1 MPNPAAG
8 IDYVLIKNRC
18 REPST
23 WPTHLL
29 RWLLDY
35 TTQMRFGFENK
46 IYALADKWAVD
57 PRLDSL
63 GAQLVTLHIM
73 ERSNIW
79 PVLFKLHKL
88 GELRLR
94 VLGSR
99 SPQLP
104 ASRQLSCLRNLEL
117 TECSAD
123 LSPLLI
129 GASLPNLKF
138 LILDR
143 CAPPKGHSL
152 NVDWN
157 MLTGLEG
164 LSIKACKPLLIEV
177 RLDPFKRL

>member
-1 MPNPAAG
+1 
-8 IDYVLIKNRC
+8 
-18 REPST
+18 
-23 WPTHLL
+23 LL
-29 RWLLDY
+29 CWLLGW
-35 TTQMRFGFENK
+35 TTQMRFGFENNWK
-46 IYALADKWAVD
+46 RDYALAAEWAMY
-57 PRLDSL
+57 PCLDSL
-63 GAQLVTLHIM
+63 GAQLVTLHTI
-73 ERSNIW
+73 ERSDIW
-79 PVLFKLHKL
+79 PVLFKLHQL
-88 GELRLR
+88 GELRLKVR
-94 VLGSR
+94 DGI

-117 TECSAD
+117 TMCSAD